1 MKKISFCVMD
11 AGYLDAG
18 IVAINSYFRFNK
30 NIPLVVFVE
39 EGTNTSRLQEA
50 TEGQNIE
57 IRQRQF
63 PELPE
68 HQALGVNN
76 PYFDLFVNRQALP
89 AYAMRLKA
97 LQELREEAD
106 IIVNF
111 DLDVIFLNSIEK
123 MANMAE
129 RSAIYGVSE
138 RENRARWMRQ
148 LGTREIVNKPDYIN
162 TGFVIYGADAV
173 ADISLEAYA
182 EFLAKYPNDIYCP
195 EQDFINYFCGDSVQ
209 VIRNNYNLMF
219 TAPEYQDTAPVV
231 LHFLGRFK
239 PWSIGSVPDGVGHY
253 FRRYLAEAE
262 KNAGFISG
270 EFINKIKKNVNY
282 YFC

>member
-18 IVAINSYFRFNK
+18 IVAINSYFKFNK

-39 EGTNTSRLQEA
+39 EGTNTRRLQEA
-50 TEGQNIE
+50 TEGQDIE
-57 IRQRQF
+57 IRPRQF

-89 AYAMRLKA
+89 AYAMRLQA
-97 LQELREEAD
+97 LQELREVAD

-123 MANMAE
+123 LANMAE

-162 TGFVIYGADAV
+162 AGFVIYGADAV
-173 ADISLEAYA
+173 ADINLEAYA
-182 EFLAKYPNDIYCP
+182 EFLAKYQNDIYCP

-219 TAPEYQDTAPVV
+219 TSPEYQDTAPVV

-262 KNAGFISG
+262 KNAGFISV
-270 EFINKIKKNVNY
+270 EFINKIKKNADY

>member
-1 MKKISFCVMD
+1 MNKISFCVMD
-11 AGYLDAG
+11 AGYIDAG
-18 IVAINSYFRFNK
+18 IVAINSYFKFNK

-39 EGTNTSRLQEA
+39 EGTNTRRLQEA
-50 TEGQNIE
+50 TEGQDIE
-57 IRQRQF
+57 IRPRTF
-63 PELPE
+63 PELRG
-68 HQALGVNN
+68 HHGLGANN
-76 PYFDLFVNRQALP
+76 PYFDLFVNSEALP
-89 AYAMRLKA
+89 AYAMRLQA
-97 LQELREEAD
+97 LQELRKVAD

-111 DLDVIFLNSIEK
+111 DLDVIFLNSVEK
-123 MANMAE
+123 MANIAE

-138 RENRARWMRQ
+138 RENRARWMCQ
-148 LGTREIVNKPDYIN
+148 LGTREIINKPDYIN

-173 ADISLEAYA
+173 ASLSMEAYN
-182 EFLAKYPNDIYCP
+182 EFLEKYPNDIYCP

-219 TAPEYQDTAPVV
+219 TDPEYKETAPVV

-239 PWSIGSVPDGVGHY
+239 PWSEGTAPAGVGHY

-262 KNAGFISG
+262 KNA
-270 EFINKIKKNVNY
+270 EFLTVDFVNKIKKNVDY

>member
-11 AGYLDAG
+11 AGYIDAG
-18 IVAINSYFRFNK
+18 IVAINSYFKFNK

-39 EGTNTSRLQEA
+39 EGTNTRKLQEA
-50 TEGQNIE
+50 TEGQDIE
-57 IRQRQF
+57 IRPCQF

-89 AYAMRLKA
+89 AYAMRLQA
-97 LQELREEAD
+97 LEELRNEAD

-111 DLDVIFLNSIEK
+111 DLDVIFLNTIDK
-123 MANMAE
+123 LANIAE

-182 EFLAKYPNDIYCP
+182 EFLAKYPKDIYCP
-195 EQDFINYFCGDSVQ
+195 EQDFINYFCGDFVQ

-219 TAPEYQDTAPVV
+219 TDPGYQNTAPVMI
-231 LHFLGRFK
+231 HYLGKFK
-239 PWSIGSVPDGVGHY
+239 PWSEGSAPAGVGHY

-262 KNAGFISG
+262 KNAGFISV